1 MPSAFSLNAKAD
13 GLEESLEV
21 SWEMNGS
28 LRLYISEIPRR
39 EQQGAD
45 LGISVYG
52 VEEETGKLVFL
63 EKFPLHTVTNVS
75 FLDRERSLLYVTAEE
90 PDAQKKR
97 AAGDRI
103 VVLNVDRESGKIQ
116 AQLDVKPTLSP
127 NPVYVTLDHEKKHMI
142 VANHT
147 THNAIFKVE
156 KDYNGEWRTRAV
168 YDDATVVLYSLNQD
182 GTINRVEDVAK
193 QEGSGPLRT
202 QTHAHPHSVEI
213 SPSGKLLA
221 VCDKGADKVFLYR
234 IEDNQLKLAGE
245 PYSSQP
251 GDEPRFCA
259 FHPTEPY
266 LYANHEGNLG
276 LDVLHYSEE
285 GTLQLVQTVNA
296 EPEGLERCSGQIYEH
311 QGIAMH
317 PSGEYLYS
325 VARGVDAMAAFR
337 IDCTTGML
345 ELMQLMP
352 MNGAWP
358 RCCQLTPD
366 GNWLAAGT
374 RDGGDLILYRVTE
387 TGVLEEA
394 DRVQHSCGVAYISAL
409 RI

>member
-1 MPSAFSLNAKAD
+1 MI
-13 GLEESLEV
+13 
-21 SWEMNGS
+21 GS

-45 LGISVYG
+45 PGMSVYG
-52 VEEETGKLVFL
+52 IDEEVGKLVFL
-63 EKFPLHTVTNVS
+63 EKYPLHAITNVS
-75 FLDRERSLLYVTAEE
+75 CVDRERGLLYVTSEE
-90 PDAQKKR
+90 PDAQKKDI
-97 AAGDRI
+97 AGDRI
-103 VVLNVDRESGKIQ
+103 LVLQIDRESGKIQ

-127 NPVYVTLDHEKKHMI
+127 NPVYVTLDQGKKHMI

-147 THNAIFKVE
+147 THNAIFKIE
-156 KDYNGEWRTRAV
+156 KDPDGEWRTRTV
-168 YDDATVVLYSLNQD
+168 YDDATVVLYSLNED

-202 QTHAHPHSVEI
+202 QTHAHPHSVEV
-213 SPSGKLLA
+213 SPSGNLLA

-234 IEDNQLKLAGE
+234 IEDKQLKLAGV
-245 PYSSQP
+245 PYTSQS

-266 LYANHEGNLG
+266 LYVNHEGNLG
-276 LDVLHYSEE
+276 LDVLRYSEE
-285 GTLQLVQTVNA
+285 GTLQFVQTVTA
-296 EPEGLERCSGQIYEH
+296 EPEGQERCPGQIYEH

-317 PSGEYLYS
+317 PSGKYLYS

-337 IDCTTGML
+337 IDRATGML
-345 ELMQLMP
+345 ELIQLMP

-358 RCCQLTPD
+358 RCCRLTPD

-387 TGVLEEA
+387 TGMLEEA

>member
-1 MPSAFSLNAKAD
+1 
-13 GLEESLEV
+13 
-21 SWEMNGS
+21 MNGS

-39 EQQGAD
+39 EQLGAD
-45 LGISVYG
+45 PGVSVYG
-52 VEEETGKLVFL
+52 VDEEEGKLVFL
-63 EKFPLHTVTNVS
+63 EKYPLHAVTNVS
-75 FLDRERSLLYVTAEE
+75 CVNREGSLLYVTSEE
-90 PDAQKKR
+90 PDAQKKC
-97 AAGDRI
+97 AGGDRI
-103 VVLNVDRESGKIQ
+103 LVLRINQETGKIQ
-116 AQLDVKPTLSP
+116 SQLDVKPTLSP
-127 NPVYVTLDHEKKHMI
+127 NPVYVTLDREQKHLI

-156 KDYNGEWRTRAV
+156 KDSAGVWHTRAV
-168 YDDATVVLYSLNQD
+168 YDDATVVLYSLNED
-182 GTINRVEDVAK
+182 GTINRVEDVVM

-202 QTHAHPHSVEI
+202 QTHAHPHSVEV

-221 VCDKGADKVFLYR
+221 VCDKGADKIFLYC
-234 IEDNQLKLAGE
+234 IEEHRLRLVGE
-245 PYSSQP
+245 PYSSQA

-259 FHPTEPY
+259 FHPTEKY

-276 LDVLHYSEE
+276 LDVLRYSED
-285 GTLQLVQTVNA
+285 GALQLIQTVSA
-296 EPEGLERCSGQIYEH
+296 EPDGLERSLGQIYEH

-337 IDCTTGML
+337 IDRVTGML
-345 ELMQLMP
+345 DLMQLMP

-374 RDGGDLILYRVTE
+374 RDGGDLILYRVKE
-387 TGVLEEA
+387 NGILVES
-394 DRVQHSCGVAYISAL
+394 DRVQHSCGVAYISIL